1 MPGTFW
7 GADFSLVILG
17 KMMSICDKIS
27 PFVLG
32 IGNFVFIFEKI
43 AAIGAIYSSEG
54 SFPDAI
60 APSSA
65 GIAVSIR
72 LSEYLSIAY
81 VKEYRI
87 TWSTPCSGSHDSIL
101 EIPEYI
107 LNIIAATLRRFSNGP
122 IMVSCSSRSFKRWK
136 QVTRKER
143 SNGNTSVPMV
153 SVDDEDGISPI
164 SRRSVLGGLVP
175 SICSTVCPRIA
186 GGWFLSKNI
195 TCLSFCAEISSSS
208 YLKNSSRAGPC
219 VFWNAS
225 SQLRDR
231 PKYRLII
238 SARIVSELS
247 VSTVQPSF
255 RHSRVISLAQ
265 KGFPIAGIPIGRIMI
280 KVFVFWGGDC
290 VDFEGETGLG
300 FGMDFGVAGIGLAGG
315 AADFIAGGARR
326 MGCFSS
332 S

>member
-1 MPGTFW
+1 
-7 GADFSLVILG
+7 
-17 KMMSICDKIS
+17 MSICDKIS

-122 IMVSCSSRSFKRWK
+122 IMVSCSSRSFKR
-136 QVTRKER
+136 
-143 SNGNTSVPMV
+143 
-153 SVDDEDGISPI
+153 
-164 SRRSVLGGLVP
+164 
-175 SICSTVCPRIA
+175 
-186 GGWFLSKNI
+186 
-195 TCLSFCAEISSSS
+195 
-208 YLKNSSRAGPC
+208 
-219 VFWNAS
+219 
-225 SQLRDR
+225 
-231 PKYRLII
+231 
-238 SARIVSELS
+238 
-247 VSTVQPSF
+247 
-255 RHSRVISLAQ
+255 
-265 KGFPIAGIPIGRIMI
+265 
-280 KVFVFWGGDC
+280 
-290 VDFEGETGLG
+290 
-300 FGMDFGVAGIGLAGG
+300 
-315 AADFIAGGARR
+315 
-326 MGCFSS
+326 
-332 S
+332 